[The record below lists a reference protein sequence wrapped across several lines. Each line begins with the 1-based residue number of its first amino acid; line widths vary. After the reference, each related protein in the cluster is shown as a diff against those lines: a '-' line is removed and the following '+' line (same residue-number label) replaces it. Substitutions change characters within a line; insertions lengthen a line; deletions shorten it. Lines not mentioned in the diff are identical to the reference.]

1 LLALEGN
8 YKEEYVFELRQAYE
22 GYMFYLDQ
30 VGKCDREAEKILEEY
45 NSKANK
51 NYKDNDPIKPIRHN
65 KPDIKHL
72 HELLLGIHGA
82 NPTVLPGLTD
92 YSLMRLTAELETIS
106 INGQQRKILYP
117 G

>member
-22 GYMFYLDQ
+22 GYMFYLDHAI
-30 VGKCDREAEKILEEY
+30 G
-45 NSKANK
+45 
-51 NYKDNDPIKPIRHN
+51 
-65 KPDIKHL
+65 
-72 HELLLGIHGA
+72 LLLGIHGA
-82 NPTVLPGLTD
+82 NPTVLPGLT
-92 YSLMRLTAELETIS
+92 MRLTAE